1 MVVSFLGTQAAWG
14 FDFVYG
20 AGTSANS
27 NLCDTSK
34 CRSRWQP
41 RWSWELCL
49 PLIQEAASKVVNVMG
64 SRSNQVNRVYPMLLF
79 KVEAGKILK
88 LQNELS
94 NGDLNLILTYLA
106 RDKSAIVYDAEV
118 SYPHAMSAHPKL
130 CIRLLSLRWLVR
142 LRPHYPLRTKQ

>member
-20 AGTSANS
+20 GRTSANS

-41 RWSWELCL
+41 RCSWELCL
-49 PLIQEAASKVVNVMG
+49 PLIQEAASKVANVMG
-64 SRSNQVNRVYPMLLF
+64 GRSNQINRIYPMLLF

-88 LQNELS
+88 LHNELS
-94 NGDLNLILTYLA
+94 DGDLHLILTYLA

-130 CIRLLSLRWLVR
+130 SIRLLSSRRRVR
-142 LRPHYPLRTKQ
+142 LRPHYRLRTKQ